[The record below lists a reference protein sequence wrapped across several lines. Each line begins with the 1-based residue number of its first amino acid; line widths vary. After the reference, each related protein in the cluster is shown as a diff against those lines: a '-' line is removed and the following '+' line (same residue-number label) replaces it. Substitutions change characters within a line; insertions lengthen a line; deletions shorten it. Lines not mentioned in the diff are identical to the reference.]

1 MAFVRESLPEV
12 REALVE
18 QRREI
23 VTFLVEAAE
32 AYKPMTRGAVRQLA
46 AMIEAAG
53 VVCLQCGELQSEV
66 ERSQSAR
73 RPIHCALLN
82 AEGEETKTWS
92 RHRFSPPR
100 SGS

>member
-1 MAFVRESLPEV
+1 MATAADRVTAYVIEKL
-12 REALVE
+12 AE

-92 RHRFSPPR
+92 RHRFAPAR
-100 SGS
+100 RD